1 MADDARVL
9 ITRVEKAYDL
19 QKVYHSQGEQE
30 LTLPALISDVQG
42 VIDRFLL
49 HEGAKGSALATPTV
63 PVPVPGSTTSDE
75 DDPLVSKEGLLDD
88 DAEAAFLT
96 FFKKSMPI
104 VVELLL
110 RRKTSM

>member
-49 HEGAKGSALATPTV
+49 HEGAKGSALATQAV
-63 PVPVPGSTTSDE
+63 QLPVPAPGSTSS

-88 DAEAAFLT
+88 EAEATFLT